1 MPTSIVCRNVDT
13 NKNHGVITTAHL
25 IYKDKIERLRRRLG
39 WPLDAVRNTTS
50 IRKCFIHLILSG
62 WVLASFAAAGG
73 CVLLSIPEQC
83 QQCGGVHL
91 KWLSGLYESNK
102 WKLWLGVTH
111 NAVVQYYNTWF
122 WYRIIPDNQQ
132 VERNLTLCVSCMFCI
147 CARRLAPLLIFIF
160 VGCFCAVSKRGAP
173 FIDCPLFKSIQKNLL
188 CWDDRTSLRHKHSHT
203 AANETLVHSLPCN
216 RTETGIRSGHNRK
229 CSIDYMKRT
238 DSLVQMLLYEEVKA
252 FIPQGVCWSFAVMLS
267 SWMNGPVCLL
277 DSQEKEKENLC
288 SISK

>member
-122 WYRIIPDNQQ
+122 WYRIIPDLEFDS
-132 VERNLTLCVSCMFCI
+132 VCILYVLHMCKKVSPIANIYFCW
-147 CARRLAPLLIFIF
+147 
-160 VGCFCAVSKRGAP
+160 
-173 FIDCPLFKSIQKNLL
+173 LFLHSI
-188 CWDDRTSLRHKHSHT
+188 
-203 AANETLVHSLPCN
+203 
-216 RTETGIRSGHNRK
+216 
-229 CSIDYMKRT
+229 
-238 DSLVQMLLYEEVKA
+238 
-252 FIPQGVCWSFAVMLS
+252 
-267 SWMNGPVCLL
+267 
-277 DSQEKEKENLC
+277 
-288 SISK
+288 